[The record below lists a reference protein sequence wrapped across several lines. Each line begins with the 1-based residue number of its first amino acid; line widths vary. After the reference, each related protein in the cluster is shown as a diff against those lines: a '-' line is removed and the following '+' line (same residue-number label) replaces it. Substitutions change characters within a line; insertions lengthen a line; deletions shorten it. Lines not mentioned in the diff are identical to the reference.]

1 MTTRILIG
9 LSYRM
14 DLHEDKEK
22 NLVTAQFELPGLTK
36 DKVNIDL
43 HDNVLTVSGESSIS
57 TEHDEKGYAVRER
70 RYGKF
75 SRSLPVP
82 QGIKV
87 RLVVCR
93 GGYRY

>member
-1 MTTRILIG
+1 MLTIFLCRI
-9 LSYRM
+9 

-57 TEHDEKGYAVRER
+57 TERDEKGYAVRER

-75 SRSLPVP
+75 SRSLPVS
-82 QGIKV
+82 QGVKV
-87 RLVVCR
+87 SMLSFGARCKE
-93 GGYRY
+93 RYY